1 MGIRSRLKKL
11 LGKQRIEDV
20 KPPPKPAPP
29 RAPAPPKPAPK
40 PPLVAAPPMPKE
52 APKPSAPG
60 LTSADDKVAKH
71 FEKARRGVLKF
82 VLDQG
87 GVATLHSMH
96 SHSERRYFI
105 AHKRFSELMETL
117 VDAGLVLYDVGEGEA
132 TLTDAGSAYIA

>member
-11 LGKQRIEDV
+11 LGRQRIEDV
-20 KPPPKPAPP
+20 KPPPKPTPVRKP
-29 RAPAPPKPAPK
+29 QPKKAK

-52 APKPSAPG
+52 PPKPSAPG
-60 LTSADDKVAKH
+60 VTSTDDKVAKH

-82 VLDQG
+82 ALDQG
-87 GVATLHSMH
+87 GMATLHSMH

-117 VDAGLVLYDVGEGEA
+117 VDEGLVVYDVGEGEA
-132 TLTDAGSAYIA
+132 TLTDAGRAYIA